1 MALIPDKLPLA
12 LKTRRAYAPDAIPL
26 ALGQDDGGSGP
37 IGPRLVTIRGCGS
50 GRNRAAVD
58 ISACAAHAVRS
69 LQASDY
75 LAGGNLPAVDI
86 GACHRD
92 HTAPA
97 PGIGQCAE
105 GGSIDG
111 IGIAACHQSR
121 TQTSWPLKVCAEP
134 QETPSVLLSYC
145 VSHPSQLAI
154 LLKGCKRPQE
164 TPSVALAHCT
174 SAQGLTAFLRGC
186 QRNQQ
191 QAAIRPPC
199 EYYPIPLPPPPP
211 DWSPCRLRPP
221 SYQLPLP
228 LTRVRIR
235 RDSQSLRLPLKCWH
249 DGTSNDLP
257 ILPGYIMHNTI
268 TAEHNGQ
275 ALQILALS
283 IKTDVDSYCW
293 QGDITLAPADFAR
306 LNIDG
311 RQKGDEAII
320 TIRINGQRFDIM
332 AEDYRDTRRFVGMS
346 YTVTGRSITAKLGED
361 YAAGKHR
368 RYDQPR
374 YARQI
379 ADEQLQYLP
388 YQIAAWDAVDWLVS
402 GDAYTV
408 SGQTPIA
415 VIADIAKAAG
425 AFVESHPHEPQLFVR
440 PLWRKAAWEKP
451 TPERTIPANL
461 ILSASGQRRVSER
474 CNDVRV
480 VGSGTG
486 AKGALVWRQ
495 GTDQTPEA
503 GILTHALYTDDT
515 VLRAAGL
522 AALSET
528 GTHKPQ
534 TVVLPWAEK
543 YQLPLAELGKVWA
556 FVEGGQ
562 TWQGVI
568 KGIEVSVT
576 LDNDA
581 PVVTQTV
588 TVDQYAGE

>member
-1 MALIPDKLPLA
+1 MALTPDQIALA
-12 LKTRRAYAPDAIPL
+12 LKTRASHAPDRLPL
-26 ALGQDDGGSGP
+26 PLGDDGSTGP
-37 IGPRLVTIRGCGS
+37 IAPRLVKISGCGAGNS
-50 GRNRAAVD
+50 SAVVD
-58 ISACAAHAVRS
+58 ISGCTAHQLHPARAAGC
-69 LQASDY
+69 
-75 LAGGNLPAVDI
+75 LATRHLTTVDI
-86 GACHRD
+86 AACHRD
-92 HTAPA
+92 QTEAA
-97 PGIGQCAE
+97 PGIGHCAG

-111 IGIAACHQSR
+111 VGIAACQASH
-121 TQTSWPLKVCAEP
+121 TQTSWPLKRCAEP
-134 QETPSVLLSYC
+134 QETPSVLLSHC
-145 VSHPSQLAI
+145 ADHFGQLAI

-164 TPSVALAHCT
+164 TPSVALANCT
-174 SAQGLTAFLRGC
+174 SVQGLTAFLRGC

-191 QAAIRPPC
+191 QAAVRPPC

-211 DWSPCRLRPP
+211 DWSPCRVRPP

-235 RDSQSLRLPLKCWH
+235 RDSQSLRLPMRCWH
-249 DGTSNDLP
+249 DGESHDLP

-275 ALQILALS
+275 TLQILALTL
-283 IKTDVDSYCW
+283 KTDVDGYCW
-293 QGDITLAPADFAR
+293 QGDITLAPADFAK

-311 RQKGDEAII
+311 RAKGDEAII
-320 TIRINGQRFDIM
+320 TLRINGKRWDIM

-361 YAAGKHR
+361 YAAGKHQ

-388 YQIAAWDAVDWLVS
+388 YQIAAWEAVDWLVS

-425 AFVESHPHEPQLFVR
+425 AFVESHPHEPQLFIR

-474 CNDVRV
+474 CNAVRV
-480 VGSGTG
+480 VGSGSG

-528 GTHKPQ
+528 GTHKIQ
-534 TVVLPWAEK
+534 TVALPWADK

-556 FVEGGQ
+556 IVEGGQ
-562 TWQGVI
+562 TWQGII

-581 PVVTQTV
+581 PVVIQTV

>member
-1 MALIPDKLPLA
+1 MALDPGKLA
-12 LKTRRAYAPDAIPL
+12 LALWRARRTIDAAAVPL
-26 ALGQDDGGSGP
+26 ALGDGTPQGP
-37 IGPRLVTIRGCGS
+37 VVIKLRGCGS
-50 GRNRAAVD
+50 GQTGAAYD
-58 ISACAAHAVRS
+58 IGNTTAHARKSARV
-69 LQASDY
+69 
-75 LAGGNLPAVDI
+75 GGWRQQDNVPAQGVA
-86 GACHRD
+86 ACHRD
-92 HTAPA
+92 STAPA
-97 PGIGQCAE
+97 PGIGHCAG
-105 GGSIDG
+105 GGSIGG
-111 IGIAACHQSR
+111 IGISACQASH
-121 TQTSWPLKVCAEP
+121 TQTSWPLKRCAEP
-134 QETPSVLLSYC
+134 QETPSVLLSHC
-145 VSHPSQLAI
+145 ASHPSQLAI

-164 TPSVALAHCT
+164 TPSALLANCV

-186 QRNQQ
+186 QREQYQ
-191 QAAIRPPC
+191 HAVRPPC
-199 EYYPIPLPPPPP
+199 EYYPLPLPPPPP
-211 DWSPCRLRPP
+211 DQSPCRLRPP
-221 SYQLPLP
+221 SDQLPLAF
-228 LTRVRIR
+228 LRVRAR
-235 RDSQSLRLPLKCWH
+235 RNSAHLSLPLRCW
-249 DGTSNDLP
+249 DAGESNDLP

-268 TAEHNGQ
+268 TAEHAGQ
-275 ALQILALS
+275 TLQILALTL
-283 IKTDVDSYCW
+283 KTDVDSYCW
-293 QGDITLAPADFAR
+293 QGDITLAPADFAK

-311 RQKGDEAII
+311 RAKGDEAII
-320 TIRINGQRFDIM
+320 TLRINGRRWDIM
-332 AEDYRDTRRFVGMS
+332 AEDYRDTRRFVGYT
-346 YTVTGRSITAKLGED
+346 YTVTGRSITAKLGAD
-361 YAAGKHR
+361 YTAGKHK

-388 YQIAAWDAVDWLVS
+388 YQIVAWDAVDWLVS

-415 VIADIAKAAG
+415 VIADIARAAG
-425 AFVESHPHEPQLFVR
+425 AFVESHPHEPQLFIR
-440 PLWRKAAWEKP
+440 PLWRRAAWEKP

-474 CNDVRV
+474 CNAVRV
-480 VGSGTG
+480 VGSGAG

-528 GTHKPQ
+528 GTHKLQ

-556 FVEGGQ
+556 FVESGQ